1 MFDCRTA
8 DLRTREILY
17 PMQPVTYISGATGFA
32 GSKIADH
39 LALQGF
45 DLLVGGKDSIKLQSL
60 KEKLSEKYPKV
71 RISSFTCDLSRPDFW
86 EENSSSLKNFYVKNY
101 INCSGVQGKLGPVS
115 EISYEETVHV
125 FNVNL
130 FSSIFFTNLFA
141 ENIKIDQELSI
152 IHFSGGGSTGP
163 RPLFIPYS
171 LSKTSLVRFVENF
184 AAENMS
190 KRIRINAIAPG
201 VMPSRMQ
208 EEIMRTPGMEK
219 SQDYLVAEKSLSIE
233 NSVTTKLFELCDFLV
248 SDKSRGISGKLISS
262 NWDNWPEWPK
272 HLAELESS
280 DLYTLR
286 RITGRDR
293 GCDWGDL

>member
-1 MFDCRTA
+1 
-8 DLRTREILY
+8 
-17 PMQPVTYISGATGFA
+17 
-32 GSKIADH
+32 
-39 LALQGF
+39 
-45 DLLVGGKDSIKLQSL
+45 
-60 KEKLSEKYPKV
+60 
-71 RISSFTCDLSRPDFW
+71 
-86 EENSSSLKNFYVKNY
+86 
-101 INCSGVQGKLGPVS
+101 
-115 EISYEETVHV
+115 
-125 FNVNL
+125 
-130 FSSIFFTNLFA
+130 
-141 ENIKIDQELSI
+141 
-152 IHFSGGGSTGP
+152 
-163 RPLFIPYS
+163 
-171 LSKTSLVRFVENF
+171 
-184 AAENMS
+184 
-190 KRIRINAIAPG
+190 
-201 VMPSRMQ
+201 MQ